1 MIKILLADDQTILT
15 EGIKSVLET
24 CPDFKVVGIAQDG
37 AEAVK
42 LCESLKPDV
51 VLMDIRM
58 PNMNGVVATKR
69 IKEIDDSVKIIVL
82 TTFDDSDYILS
93 AINNGASGYLLKDIG
108 STALIDSIKNAYAG
122 DTILP
127 SKIAKKITDAAMM
140 VSSDKEIKLK
150 KAFNLSDAAMM
161 VSSDKEIKLKK
172 AFNLSDREIE
182 IALMINDGFTN
193 RQIASV
199 MQLSDGTARNYISSI
214 YSKLGVDGR
223 PAAVEKIKSKI

>member
-69 IKEIDDSVKIIVL
+69 IKEIDDRVKIIVL

-108 STALIDSIKNAYAG
+108 ATALIDAVKNAYAG

-127 SKIAKKITDAAMM
+127 AKIAKKITDAAAMI
-140 VSSDKEIKLK
+140 SSDKEYKLK
-150 KAFNLSDAAMM
+150 KAFNFS
-161 VSSDKEIKLKK
+161 E
-172 AFNLSDREIE
+172 REVE
-182 IALMINDGFTN
+182 IALMLSDGFTN
-193 RQIASV
+193 RQIASALK
-199 MQLSDGTARNYISSI
+199 LSDGTARNYISAI
-214 YSKLGVDGR
+214 YLKLGADGR
-223 PAAVEKIKSKI
+223 AAAVEKLRNLQ

>member
-1 MIKILLADDQTILT
+1 MIKILLVDDQKILA
-15 EGIKSVLET
+15 EGMKSVLET
-24 CPDFKVVGIAQDG
+24 CVDFRVCGIAGDG
-37 AEAVK
+37 IEAVALAEK
-42 LCESLKPDV
+42 CKPDV

-69 IKEIDDSVKIIVL
+69 IKEIDDNIKIIIL

-108 STALIDSIKNAYAG
+108 STALIDAIKNAYAG

-150 KAFNLSDAAMM
+150 KL
-161 VSSDKEIKLKK
+161 
-172 AFNLSDREIE
+172 FNLSDREVE
-182 IALMINDGFTN
+182 IALMLNDGFSN
-193 RQIASV
+193 RQIAAA
-199 MQLSDGTARNYISSI
+199 MKLSDGTARNYISSI
-214 YSKLGVDGR
+214 YSKLGVESR
-223 PAAVEKIKSKI
+223 AAAVIKLKEKM

>member
-1 MIKILLADDQTILT
+1 MIKILLVDDQIILA

-24 CPDFKVVGIAQDG
+24 CKDFKICGIASDG
-37 AEAVK
+37 LQAVSMSEK
-42 LCESLKPDV
+42 LKPDV

-69 IKEIDDSVKIIVL
+69 IKEINSAIKIIVL

-108 STALIDSIKNAYAG
+108 SQALIDAVKNAYAG

-127 SKIAKKITDAAMM
+127 SKIAKKITDAAML

-150 KAFNLSDAAMM
+150 KTYGFS
-161 VSSDKEIKLKK
+161 E
-172 AFNLSDREIE
+172 REVE
-182 IALMINDGFTN
+182 IALMLNDGFTN
-193 RQIASV
+193 RQIASA
-199 MQLSDGTARNYISSI
+199 MKLSDGTARNYISSI
-214 YSKLGVDGR
+214 YSKLGVENR
-223 PAAVEKIKSKI
+223 TAAVLKIKELV